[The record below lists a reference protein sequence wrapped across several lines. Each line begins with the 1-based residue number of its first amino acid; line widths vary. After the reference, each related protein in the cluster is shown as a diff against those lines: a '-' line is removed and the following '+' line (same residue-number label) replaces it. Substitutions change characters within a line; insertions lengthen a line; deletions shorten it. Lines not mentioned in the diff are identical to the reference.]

1 MGSRFGVL
9 VAQSRPWADLKRD
22 AGDIETAG
30 FHSLWVADQFANPFG
45 DSEWL
50 DGWSALAGLALI
62 TNTIRLGTLVTT
74 IVYRHP
80 AVIAKQAITVDHMS
94 SGRLTLGI
102 GAGAAPADHLMTG
115 TPYWSGA
122 ERQRR
127 FSEFV
132 RVVEQ
137 LMSQQRSSFHG
148 QYFTCEEAYIS
159 PLPVQRPRIPLLV
172 AAHGPKSLR
181 LAAEHADTWSFF
193 EPGAGLKGKEA
204 ADAIR
209 RMNAL
214 LDEKAQAAGRDPRAI
229 TRSLCCGF
237 SASTAWRSL
246 DEALSAIELF
256 EEAGVDEFILT
267 YSPTD
272 DFVGTTKDIEVS
284 VLLRNPDDLRN
295 LAGAVLA

>member
-1 MGSRFGVL
+1 MTSRFGVL
-9 VAQSRPWADLKRD
+9 VAQSCSWVDLKRHG
-22 AGDIETAG
+22 GDIEAAG
-30 FHSLWVADQFANPFG
+30 FHSLWIADQFANPFG

-50 DGWSALAGLALI
+50 EGWSALAGLALT

-94 SGRLTLGI
+94 NGRLNLGI
-102 GAGAAPADHLMTG
+102 GAGGAPTDHLMTG
-115 TPYWSGA
+115 TPFWSGA

-137 LMSQQRSSFHG
+137 LTSQQRSSFHG
-148 QYFTCEEAYIS
+148 QHFTCEEAYIS
-159 PLPVQRPRIPLLV
+159 PLPIQRPRIPLLV
-172 AAHGPKSLR
+172 AAHGPRSLQ
-181 LAAEHADTWSFF
+181 LAAEHADTWSLY
-193 EPGAGLKGKEA
+193 EPGTGLKGKEA

-209 RMNAL
+209 RMNAFV
-214 LDEKAQAAGRDPRAI
+214 DEKARAAGRDPSAI

-246 DEALSAIELF
+246 DEALFAIELF
-256 EEAGVDEFILT
+256 EQAGVDEFILT

-295 LAGAVLA
+295 FAGAVLA